1 MNGVH
6 FMYPTLEMR
15 KKNLDD
21 YSMISSLRGV
31 VGEWALPV
39 SESSTNTRIFRCGD
53 AEFALDLEMDTSFG
67 VELCDA
73 DGECSDFLRAKE
85 GEEELLRMF
94 NRQLEL

>member
-21 YSMISSLRGV
+21 YMMTSSLCGI
-31 VGEWALPV
+31 VGDWALPV

-53 AEFALDLEMDTSFG
+53 AEFALDLEMDTSLLG
-67 VELCDA
+67 
-73 DGECSDFLRAKE
+73 GETSGDDEGCSE
-85 GEEELLRMF
+85 GEGQLLRMF